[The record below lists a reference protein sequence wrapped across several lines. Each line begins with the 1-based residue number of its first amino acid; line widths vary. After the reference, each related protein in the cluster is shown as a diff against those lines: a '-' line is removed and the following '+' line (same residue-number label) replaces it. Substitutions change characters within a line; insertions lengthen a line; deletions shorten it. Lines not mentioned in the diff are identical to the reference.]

1 MTTIFEALREDH
13 ETQRTLVDLLVKTE
27 GESEGRQELF
37 AKLKHEL
44 TAHAAAEERYFYVP
58 LIEHDLTQK
67 HARHSVAEHKE
78 IDEFVKK
85 LEEYEM
91 SASQWLV
98 TARELAHHLTHHLD
112 EEETQIFPV
121 AGKALGEDQ
130 KTELAAEYRADMECH
145 LNELKA

>member
-1 MTTIFEALREDH
+1 M
-13 ETQRTLVDLLVKTE
+13 
-27 GESEGRQELF
+27 
-37 AKLKHEL
+37 
-44 TAHAAAEERYFYVP
+44 
-58 LIEHDLTQK
+58 
-67 HARHSVAEHKE
+67 
-78 IDEFVKK
+78 KK

-98 TARELAHHLTHHLD
+98 TARQLAHHLTHHLD

-130 KTELAAEYRADMECH
+130 KTELAAEYRADMERH